1 MEVLVLVLVV
11 QPPNTLSAASFNTR
25 MEAYGVPSMYYE
37 LASLL
42 RSLFLCWRLW
52 LCRNSVRELLTAAL
66 LRIYTL
72 FLNSSIYKVS
82 SIQIFSTW
90 KSEYFKDTRCRT
102 PWICDKD
109 CERGLMSRQVYTCPC
124 QPYVRHSAWRGEA
137 SRHHDIEFR
146 LYWVSSFNLS
156 NQSDLPCAIT
166 HSDLDSPP
174 K

>member
-1 MEVLVLVLVV
+1 
-11 QPPNTLSAASFNTR
+11 
-25 MEAYGVPSMYYE
+25 MEAYGFHSMYYGV
-37 LASLL
+37 ASLL
-42 RSLFLCWRLW
+42 SNLFLCWRLW

-124 QPYVRHSAWRGEA
+124 QPYVRHSAWRGEDVIIIIIIIVITIIIILPA
-137 SRHHDIEFR
+137 LCATQCLKRWG
-146 LYWVSSFNLS
+146 LTSSWHRILTLLGVIF
-156 NQSDLPCAIT
+156 
-166 HSDLDSPP
+166 
-174 K
+174 